1 MVERTIILAIAAVA
15 VVATV
20 LAARWWSRRGVARL
34 PAERLWTALGAS
46 PDGRPSLVVFSTP
59 SCTVCRTAQY
69 PAIETI
75 EATFGSALR
84 VLRVDLSR
92 QPAAAA
98 AFKVLT
104 APSTAL
110 LAGDGRVS
118 NFNHGFAPAEQLS
131 AQVSA
136 LAASPPMAIN
146 RSRCAAAAARPTSLC
161 SAID

>member
-1 MVERTIILAIAAVA
+1 MVERALVLAIATVA
-15 VVATV
+15 VGALVILT
-20 LAARWWSRRGVARL
+20 RWWLGRATAGLRATASQG
-34 PAERLWTALGAS
+34 LWSALGTA

-59 SCTVCRTAQY
+59 SCTVCRTEQY
-69 PAIETI
+69 PAVEAV

-118 NFNHGFAPAEQLS
+118 TFNHGFTPTEQLTAQLS
-131 AQVSA
+131 A
-136 LAASPPMAIN
+136 LGASPVSP
-146 RSRCAAAAARPTSLC
+146 R
-161 SAID
+161 

>member
-1 MVERTIILAIAAVA
+1 MIERAVVLAVAAAAVA
-15 VVATV
+15 AIV
-20 LAARWWSRRGVARL
+20 LAVRWWARRGVAGLRRA
-34 PAERLWTALGAS
+34 PTDGLWTALGAS

-59 SCTVCRTAQY
+59 SCTVCRTAQH
-69 PAIETI
+69 PAVESV

-110 LAGDGRVS
+110 LTGDGRMGS
-118 NFNHGFAPAEQLS
+118 FNHGFAPAEQLS
-131 AQVSA
+131 AQLSA
-136 LAASPPMAIN
+136 LGALPAS
-146 RSRCAAAAARPTSLC
+146 SR
-161 SAID
+161 

>member
-1 MVERTIILAIAAVA
+1 MIERAVVLAVAAAAVA
-15 VVATV
+15 AIV
-20 LAARWWSRRGVARL
+20 LAVRWWASRGVAGLRRA
-34 PAERLWTALGAS
+34 PTDGLWTALGAS

-69 PAIETI
+69 PAVESV

-110 LAGDGRVS
+110 LTGDGRVGS
-118 NFNHGFAPAEQLS
+118 FNHGFAPAEQLS
-131 AQVSA
+131 AQLSA
-136 LAASPPMAIN
+136 LGALPAST
-146 RSRCAAAAARPTSLC
+146 R
-161 SAID
+161 